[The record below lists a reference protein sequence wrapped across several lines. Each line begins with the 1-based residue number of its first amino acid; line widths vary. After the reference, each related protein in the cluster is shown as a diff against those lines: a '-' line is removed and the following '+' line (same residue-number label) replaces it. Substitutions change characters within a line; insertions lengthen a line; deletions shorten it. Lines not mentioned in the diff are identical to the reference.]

1 MRSLPSE
8 EVLNADSL
16 LVLFEALGGFVAGR
30 RKKLKKSNLKN
41 KSPQYIYNEK
51 IG

>member
-8 EVLNADSL
+8 EVLNVDSL
-16 LVLFEALGGFVAGR
+16 LVLFEALDGFVAGR
-30 RKKLKKSNLKN
+30 KKKKSNLRN
-41 KSPQYIYNEK
+41 KSPKYIYNEK